1 MNINSALNP
10 ILQHIDA
17 GGDAEHTNNG
27 GNDGTTPSTMLRLL
41 QLRNCGHGFTDQV
54 AITVSEKH
62 APGLEILELTG
73 CYRLNESALCSLL
86 LQCRENLRNL
96 DLSCNSRLGKNS
108 LTTISTMRNL
118 TSLKLDHATPLTN
131 EMIAPL
137 TAESS
142 TLASLEHLSMAGI
155 IDLTDEGLGPIIK
168 KFGPKLRSFCVR
180 GCIQLTDESI
190 ILIREDCCVLDA
202 LDIGGLSQVS
212 TAALLGLFI
221 EGPVLRGGVIVEIP
235 ILFDTS
241 MDLEI
246 HQDQNQNK
254 DDWNEDGQDISDN
267 GDEDKSME
275 HSSSSSSSS
284 LLSSSSAAPISIS
297 EKINVSIGKLSKICL
312 SGLCSSVTDD
322 VVIQLCQLSSK
333 LHTVDLGGCCLLSG
347 KSISA
352 LQLLCGELETLD
364 ISFVRLFSED
374 SLGSLVD
381 RCANLKK
388 LSVWGCTQLGKRF
401 FDGHRNDSL
410 VIEGRMEA

>member
-1 MNINSALNP
+1 MT
-10 ILQHIDA
+10 A
-17 GGDAEHTNNG
+17 GGDAEKMSDG
-27 GNDGTTPSTMLRLL
+27 SKDGTAPITMLRLL

-86 LQCRENLRNL
+86 LQCLENLRNL

-108 LTTISTMRNL
+108 LTTISNMRNL

-142 TLASLEHLSMAGI
+142 TLASLEHLSLAGI

-241 MDLEI
+241 MDLER

-254 DDWNEDGQDISDN
+254 SDWREGGQDMLDTA
-267 GDEDKSME
+267 GDSHEHESLE

-284 LLSSSSAAPISIS
+284 SSLSSSAAPISIS
-297 EKINVSIGKLSKICL
+297 EKNNVSIGKLSKICL
-312 SGLCSSVTDD
+312 AGLCSSVTDD

-333 LHTVDLGGCCLLSG
+333 LCTVDLGGCSLLSG

-364 ISFVRLFSED
+364 VSFVRLFSED

-381 RCANLKK
+381 RCTSLKK